1 MRTFQKNDLQLDWEN
16 IKVGFHNGAESAFK
30 AIFDN
35 HYIELFYFS
44 KKIISDQ
51 VAAEEIVSDSFMKA
65 FKNPKKFHD
74 HLELRSFL
82 FICTKNASL
91 DYLSSQKVRSKNIV
105 LLSHTIEEFEDTTY
119 KGEKEVKEAELL
131 TAIMMEL
138 KEIPPLARK
147 VFTMRYIDNID
158 LKKVCEITGIG
169 YQTAKNQTRIAR
181 AHLQQSPLLW
191 RKMSET

>member
-1 MRTFQKNDLQLDWEN
+1 MRTFQKNDLQFNWET
-16 IKVGFHNGAESAFK
+16 IKVGFHNGTESAFK
-30 AIFDN
+30 AIYDN
-35 HYIELFYFS
+35 YYLDLFYFS

-51 VAAEEIVSDSFMKA
+51 VVAEEIVSDSFMKA
-65 FKNPKKFHD
+65 FKNPKNFQHNLQLK
-74 HLELRSFL
+74 SFL
-82 FICTKNASL
+82 FTCTKNASL
-91 DYLSSQKVRSKNIV
+91 DYLSSQKVRSKNIL